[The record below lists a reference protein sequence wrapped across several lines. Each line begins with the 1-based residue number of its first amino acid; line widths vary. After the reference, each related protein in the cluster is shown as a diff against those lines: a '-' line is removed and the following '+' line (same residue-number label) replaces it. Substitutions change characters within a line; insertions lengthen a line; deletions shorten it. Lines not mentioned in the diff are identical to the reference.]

1 MRTLVFDTE
10 TTGKAN
16 FKASLS
22 EQPYIVQI
30 AAILFEGRREV
41 AHLSAITIPEFR
53 EVRAEIPKEAS
64 DIHGVT
70 DELVDSVGV
79 SYKVALGMFNNL
91 AKRADRLVAHNTEF
105 DDLIVRA
112 AYSRIAA
119 PQQTLWNLPKVCTMK
134 SSESVLKLPGKY
146 GYKWPSLAEA
156 HQHFTGEGFEGA
168 HDAMV
173 DVRACARVLWG
184 LEDAGHKLVQLP
196 DHPLKGQQQ

>member
-16 FKASLS
+16 MRGSLS

-41 AHLSAITIPEFR
+41 AHFSAITVPEFR
-53 EVRAEIPKEAS
+53 EVRAPIPAEATAV
-64 DIHGVT
+64 HGIT
-70 DELVDSVGV
+70 EELVDAVGIP
-79 SYKVALGMFNNL
+79 YKVALPLFNNL

-119 PQQTLWNLPKVCTMK
+119 PQQVLWDLPKICTMK
-134 SSESVLKLPGKY
+134 SSESVLKLPGRY

-156 HQHFTGEGFEGA
+156 HQFFTGEGVEGA

-184 LEDAGHKLVQLP
+184 LEDAGHKLVQLA
-196 DHPLKGQQQ
+196 DHPMKGQQR

>member
-16 FKASLS
+16 FKGELHS
-22 EQPYIVQI
+22 QPYIVQL
-30 AAILFEGRREV
+30 AAILFEDRREV
-41 AHLSAITIPEFR
+41 AHFSAITIPEFR
-53 EVRAEIPKEAS
+53 GERCKVPAEATAV
-64 DIHGVT
+64 HGVT
-70 DELVDSVGV
+70 EELIDSVGIPY
-79 SYKVALGMFNNL
+79 SVALPMFNNL

-105 DDLIVRA
+105 DDLMIRA
-112 AYSRIAA
+112 AYARIAA
-119 PQQTLWNLPKVCTMK
+119 PQQVLWDLPKVCTMR

-173 DVRACARVLWG
+173 DVRACARVLFG
-184 LEDAGHKLVQLP
+184 LEDAGHKLHELAS
-196 DHPLKGQQQ
+196 HPMKGQNR

>member
-10 TTGKAN
+10 TTGKSLP
-16 FKASLS
+16 KADLS
-22 EQPYIVQI
+22 AQPYIVQL
-30 AAILFEGRREV
+30 AAILFDGRREV
-41 AHLSAITIPEFR
+41 AHFSAITIPDFR
-53 EVRAEIPKEAS
+53 GVRAEIPKEAS

-70 DELVDSVGV
+70 MDLVDRVGV
-79 SYKVALGMFNNL
+79 PYNVALPMFNNL

-105 DDLIVRA
+105 DDLLIRA

-119 PQQTLWNLPKVCTMK
+119 PQQVLWDLPKICTMK

-184 LEDAGHKLVQLP
+184 LEDAGHKLVQLK
-196 DHPLKGQQQ
+196 DHPMKGQQR